1 MPACQGAASGNT
13 TAAACSSP
21 DWVSA
26 AGAAQFRNHA
36 VGLAIALHIRK
47 RQQCVILPSLGANPL
62 ARTHTM
68 CNRCPLA
75 NPFPLLQMLED
86 VLDEE
91 FKKEGEQKEGVG
103 KQFNE
108 TVASSEVRCAALPG

>member
-1 MPACQGAASGNT
+1 
-13 TAAACSSP
+13 
-21 DWVSA
+21 
-26 AGAAQFRNHA
+26 
-36 VGLAIALHIRK
+36 
-47 RQQCVILPSLGANPL
+47 
-62 ARTHTM
+62 M